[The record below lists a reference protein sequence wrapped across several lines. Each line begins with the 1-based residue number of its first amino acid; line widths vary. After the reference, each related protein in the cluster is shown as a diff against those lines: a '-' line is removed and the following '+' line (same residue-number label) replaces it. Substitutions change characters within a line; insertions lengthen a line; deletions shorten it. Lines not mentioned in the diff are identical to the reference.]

1 MLLHIELSHPAPAG
15 GLTVGLQSSDS
26 RITLPDQ
33 VSIPAGTKLLE
44 LQIVAPVV
52 ISNTPL
58 TVSASYYGTGA
69 STDVVVV
76 PCTLSAL
83 LPEINDLAA
92 GASTWVDVRLTGPAG
107 PGGMDVNLS
116 EASGSL
122 TFPSL
127 VHIVEGQESAG
138 VMVHAANVS
147 VRKSVL
153 LRASDG
159 LSELTVPLTVSPVD
173 VALLSL
179 SATSVTGGTTA
190 TGTITLS
197 APAPGTGVDIRIS
210 SNQSVVTVPAMV
222 HIPAGSSSAS
232 FAISSTS
239 VQQKLIATVTATA
252 GALTK
257 SKSITVNPAAL
268 LSLKLQMS
276 SMIGGAVQQGTVLL
290 TGAAPSG
297 GLFVAL
303 SSTNPAIHAPTEI
316 FIPAGATSGVFAIQA
331 GVVATKTSGLMVA
344 QLGTLKKSTSLSV
357 IPPVISSIVASR
369 GTVIGGDVVDATV
382 HITGPAPS
390 GGTSVMLTSG
400 NVALTVPASVVVPA
414 GQTSVVFTASSKQV
428 SKTTSVKVSG
438 KVALTSKS
446 SYVTVLPR

>member
-1 MLLHIELSHPAPAG
+1 MVRPE
-15 GLTVGLQSSDS
+15 
-26 RITLPDQ
+26 Q
-33 VSIPAGTKLLE
+33 VSIPAGLKAVE
-44 LQIVAPVV
+44 LRVLAPVV
-52 ISNTPL
+52 VSNTSL
-58 TVSASYYGTGA
+58 TVAASFYGTA
-69 STDVVVV
+69 SSTDVMVV

-92 GASTWVDVRLTGPAG
+92 GASTWVDVRLTGPAA
-107 PGGMDVNLS
+107 PGGVDVTLS
-116 EASGSL
+116 ETSGSL
-122 TFPSL
+122 TFPSV

-153 LRASDG
+153 LHASDG
-159 LSELTVPLTVSPVD
+159 LSELTVPRTISPVD
-173 VALLSL
+173 VAVLSL
-179 SATSVTGGTTA
+179 SATSVTGGATA

-197 APAPGTGVDIRIS
+197 APAPGSGATIGLS
-210 SNQSVVTVPAMV
+210 SNQSLVTVPAMV
-222 HIPAGSSSAS
+222 HIPAGASSAS
-232 FAISSTS
+232 FAISSTP
-239 VQQKLIATVTATA
+239 VQNRVFVSINATA

-276 SMIGGAVQQGTVLL
+276 SMTGGAVQQATVLL

-297 GLFVAL
+297 GLSVAL
-303 SSTNPAIHAPTEI
+303 SSTNPAIYAPTEV
-316 FIPAGATSGVFAIQA
+316 FIPGGATSGAFAIQA
-331 GVVATKTSGLMVA
+331 AVVATKTSGLMVA

-369 GTVIGGDVVDATV
+369 ATVIGGDVIDVTIR
-382 HITGPAPS
+382 ITGPAPA

-400 NVALTVPASVVVPA
+400 NVALPVPASVVVPA

-428 SKTTSVKVSG
+428 SNTTSVKVSG

-446 SYVTVLPR
+446 SNVTVLPR